1 MKKLILIDG
10 HALVHRSYHAL
21 PPLVSPEGV
30 LVNGVYGFLLVFLKM
45 LRELQPDYMVATFDM
60 AAPTFRS
67 QEYKEYKAGRRK
79 MPDNFYEQIQIVH
92 QLLQAFSVP
101 IFEKEGYEADDIIG
115 TIVEKVK
122 GEKIKVIIVTGDFD
136 TLQLVNDQVN
146 VYTMRQGLRDQIIY
160 TPDKVR
166 ERFQIDPAQLRD
178 WKALRGDPSDNVPG
192 VPSIGEKTA
201 QKLVS
206 KYDNLENLYAD
217 IKEGKKIDVSPRIL
231 ALLKE
236 FEDQAYFS
244 RHLVSIQKDVPL
256 TFDLKEAE
264 FNSPSQEQLI
274 PLLEELGFT
283 SLIPKIFVSSSRENN
298 HIKPVAIKIVQS
310 SQEEQELKEKIRNTK
325 TIGLLLD
332 YQGERWGERKV
343 KGLGLSISPELL
355 FYIPCQFF
363 SDYFNDADLW
373 KGKKLITSDAKIL
386 MEEVDFF
393 SQFLM
398 EDIKILAWLLDPDRR
413 NYTVPS
419 LGKFFLKKEMDDS
432 LESSLMVLIPL
443 FKDLEN
449 KLSALGIDKVWH
461 DIEQPLIP
469 ILASMEKGGIL
480 VDKSWLEELGKR
492 NKEEIQDLEKKIYQL
507 GKGEFN
513 INSSQQLMDVLFQQL
528 KISSQGLRK
537 TPKGKISLK
546 IEELEK
552 IKEQHP
558 IIPLVIRYREAEKL
572 RNSFLEKLP
581 HFINSQ
587 TGKIHTIW
595 KQTGTATGR
604 LSSEKPNLQNI
615 PQKTEWGNMIRKS
628 FQAPDDCYLLS
639 FDYSQIELRLAAHLS
654 GDSAMIEVFEMG
666 KDIHV
671 ITASYVNNIPEEKV
685 TSLMRE
691 QAKALNF
698 GILYGMG
705 DRSFAST
712 AQIPLAKAKTF
723 RQIYFDKF
731 VGLKRYL
738 DYSQVRAKQL
748 GYAETVFGRK
758 RLLPLIGA
766 GGRLGQE
773 QMRIALNMPIQGL
786 AADIIK
792 MTMKQMQDFIQ
803 KNHYQNQARIILQIH
818 DELILEVQ
826 SAIIEEIAQEGRKI
840 MLKVAELRVPLEVH
854 VSRGINWG
862 EMDIFKF
869 KK

>member
-1 MKKLILIDG
+1 MKKLVLIDG

-30 LVNGVYGFLLVFLKM
+30 LVNGVYGFMLVFLKM
-45 LRELQPDYMVATFDM
+45 LRELQPDYIVATFDV
-60 AAPTFRS
+60 AVPTLRS

-92 QLLQAFSVP
+92 QLLQAFSIP
-101 IFEKEGYEADDIIG
+101 IFEKDGYEADDIIG

-122 GEKIKVIIVTGDFD
+122 GEKIKVIILTGDFD
-136 TLQLVNDQVN
+136 TLQLVNEQVN

-160 TPDKVR
+160 TPEKVR
-166 ERFQIDPAQLRD
+166 ERFQVTPIQLRD

-206 KYDNLENLYAD
+206 KYDNLENLYKN

-231 ALLKE
+231 AQLKE

-244 RHLVSIQKDVPL
+244 RHLISIQKDVPL
-256 TFDLKEAE
+256 TFDLKDAE
-264 FNSPSQEQLI
+264 FSPLSQEKLI
-274 PLLEELGFT
+274 PLLEQLGFT
-283 SLIPKIFVSSSRENN
+283 SLIPKIFVSSPVENN
-298 HIKPVAIKIVQS
+298 HTEKASIEIVQS
-310 SQEEQELKEKIRNTK
+310 SGKEKILKEKIRTAK

-332 YQGERWGERKV
+332 YKGERWGERKI
-343 KGLGLSISPELL
+343 KGLGLSFSPETL
-355 FYIPCQFF
+355 FYIPYQFF
-363 SDYFNDADLW
+363 NSYLNDVDLW
-373 KGKKLITSDAKIL
+373 KGKKLITSDAKVL

-393 SQFLM
+393 SKFSF
-398 EDIKILAWLLDPDRR
+398 EDVKILAWLLDPDRH
-413 NYTVPS
+413 NYETPS
-419 LGKFFLKKEMDDS
+419 LGKFFLKKDLDDS
-432 LESSLMVLIPL
+432 LETSLMVLIPL
-443 FKDLEN
+443 YKAIEN
-449 KLSALGIDKVWH
+449 KILALEIDKVWY
-461 DIEQPLIP
+461 DIEQPLIS
-469 ILASMEKGGIL
+469 ILASMEKTGIL
-480 VDKSWLEELGKR
+480 VDKPYLKELSR
-492 NKEEIQDLEKKIYQL
+492 ENIEEIQNLEKKIYEL
-507 GKGEFN
+507 GKGKFN
-513 INSSQQLMDVLFQQL
+513 INSSQQLMDILFQQL
-528 KISSQGLRK
+528 KISSQKLRK

-558 IIPLVIRYREAEKL
+558 IIPLIIRYREAEKL

-581 HFINSQ
+581 HFIDSQ

-615 PQKTEWGNMIRKS
+615 PQKTEWGKKIRKS
-628 FQAPDDCYLLS
+628 FRAQDDCYLLS

-654 GDSAMIEVFEMG
+654 GDPAMIEVFETG
-666 KDIHV
+666 KDIHT
-671 ITASYVNNIPEEKV
+671 ITASYVNNVPEEKV

-705 DRSFAST
+705 DRLFAST
-712 AQIPLAKAKTF
+712 AQIPLEKAKIF
-723 RQIYFDKF
+723 RQMYFDKF
-731 VGLKRYL
+731 VALKRYL
-738 DYSQVRAKQL
+738 DYSQIRAKQL
-748 GYAETVFGRK
+748 GYAETIFGRK

-786 AADIIK
+786 VADIIK
-792 MTMKQMQDFIQ
+792 MAMNQIQDFIQ
-803 KNHYQNQARIILQIH
+803 KHHYQDRAKIILQIH

-826 SAIIEEIAQEGRKI
+826 SAIIKEIAQAGREI
-840 MLKVAELRVPLEVH
+840 MLKAVELNVPLELH
-854 VSRGINWG
+854 VTKGSNWA
-862 EMDIFKF
+862 EMHIFKF
-869 KK
+869 